1 MFTNRVVNV
10 LSKYSEQNHQNMSSK
25 RMSVADVF
33 VAVLDDD
40 NEDMNAS
47 YYENESDFES
57 EIDDDFVDDFG

>member
-25 RMSVADVF
+25 RMSVADVL

>member
-47 YYENESDFES
+47 YYENECDFES